1 MRVGTSI
8 NSVQISAKVLPSKV
22 HTPYQLIPKA
32 NREIKRPSIVTSTTE
47 NAVETVLT
55 STLSN
60 FPMKEF
66 LCFRIA
72 FFNCLL
78 YA

>member
-47 NAVETVLT
+47 NA
-55 STLSN
+55 
-60 FPMKEF
+60 
-66 LCFRIA
+66 R
-72 FFNCLL
+72 
-78 YA
+78 